1 MSRSESAFETHV
13 TRQRRARSM
22 ERKKRK
28 SSPSRT
34 SQPSPSRTSQP
45 SPSRTSQPSPSPS
58 PSPCARGKVRNPA
71 SGRCVKHD
79 SRALLFSGYYNGG
92 VPLDFLDCPAGKVYS
107 ALSARCVSAKRASK
121 SRAPA
126 APARN
131 IPLTNKDWAMARV
144 AKLLESRD
152 VLSPDNV
159 AFIEGTLRRQ
169 R

>member
-1 MSRSESAFETHV
+1 
-13 TRQRRARSM
+13 M

-28 SSPSRT
+28 
-34 SQPSPSRTSQP
+34 PSPSRTSQP

>member
-28 SSPSRT
+28 S
-34 SQPSPSRTSQP
+34 SPSRTSQP